1 MMTTLSI
8 NAANRAI
15 EMPISAKAVAKAR
28 LYFIDNLRILLITLV
43 VLLHL
48 SITYGHGG
56 GWYYYEGQPDDL
68 TTILLTMFNAVN
80 QAFFMGFFFMISA
93 YFTPGSYD
101 RKGARLF
108 LKDRLLR
115 LGIPLLFY
123 MIIIEPLLVYVLM
136 VNVDG
141 FEGSVWRGLA
151 RYFETHYLENI
162 RLGVGPL
169 WFVETLLIFAAIY
182 VLWQR
187 LAKPG
192 IPVPSQRDE
201 KVPGNMAIAMF
212 ALALGVVSFI
222 VRIWLPIGWNFD
234 LLNLQFPYFPQYI
247 ALFALGLMA
256 YRRNWFMS
264 ISEATGKLWR
274 NITIALIVLFP
285 AMIIFGGADDPT
297 PFMGSVHW
305 QALALALWEQLLCMA
320 MIITL
325 LVWFRQRF
333 NHQSNLTKTMSDS
346 VYTVYIIHAPVA
358 VMVALALQDLSLY
371 PLIKFP
377 LVALIVVPLCFWLA
391 TFIRKLPLA
400 RNIL

>member
-1 MMTTLSI
+1 MTTLSI
-8 NAANRAI
+8 NAANI
-15 EMPISAKAVAKAR
+15 EVPVSVKAGTKAR
-28 LYFIDNLRILLITLV
+28 LNFVDNLRILLITLV

-68 TTILLTMFNAVN
+68 TAILLTMFNAVN

-101 RKGARLF
+101 RKGAGLF

-115 LGIPLLFY
+115 LGIPLLLY

-141 FEGSVWRGLA
+141 FEGSLWQGLA
-151 RYFETHYLENI
+151 RYFEAHYLENI

-169 WFVETLLIFAAIY
+169 WFVEALLIFAFIY
-182 VLWQR
+182 VLWRR
-187 LAKPG
+187 LVKPES
-192 IPVPSQRDE
+192 PVSPRHDE
-201 KVPGNMAIAMF
+201 EVPGNMAIAMF

-222 VRIWLPIGWNFD
+222 VRIWLPVGWNFD
-234 LLNLQFPYFPQYI
+234 LLNLQIPYFPQYI
-247 ALFALGLMA
+247 ALFILGLVA
-256 YRRNWFMS
+256 YRRNWFMG
-264 ISEATGKLWR
+264 IPEASGKLWR
-274 NITIALIVLFP
+274 NVTIALIVLFP
-285 AMIIFGGADDPT
+285 VLVVLGGADDPT
-297 PFMGSVHW
+297 PFLGGVHW

-325 LVWFRQRF
+325 LVWFRRRF
-333 NHQSNLTKTMSDS
+333 NNQSSLAKTMSDS
-346 VYTVYIIHAPVA
+346 AYTVYIIHAPVA
-358 VMVALALQDLSLY
+358 VVVALALQDLNLY

-377 LVALIVVPLCFWLA
+377 VVGLIVVPLCFLLA

-400 RNIL
+400 RDIL

>member
-1 MMTTLSI
+1 MTTLSI
-8 NAANRAI
+8 NATNI
-15 EMPISAKAVAKAR
+15 DVPVSAKAETRVR
-28 LYFIDNLRILLITLV
+28 LYFVDNLRILLITLV
-43 VLLHL
+43 ILVHL
-48 SITYGHGG
+48 SITYGHVG

-68 TTILLTMFNAVN
+68 TAILLTMFNAVN

-101 RKGARLF
+101 RKGAGLF

-123 MIIIEPLLVYVLM
+123 MIIIEPLLVYVVM

-141 FEGSVWRGLA
+141 FEGSLWQGLA
-151 RYFETHYLENI
+151 RYFATHYWESI
-162 RLGVGPL
+162 SLGTGPL
-169 WFVETLLIFAAIY
+169 WFVETLLIFAFIY
-182 VLWQR
+182 VLWRR
-187 LAKPG
+187 LAKPQT
-192 IPVPSQRDE
+192 PVPPQCEE
-201 KVPGNMAIAMF
+201 KVPGNLAIAVF

-222 VRIWLPIGWNFD
+222 VRIWLPVGWNFD

-247 ALFALGLMA
+247 ALFVLGLMA
-256 YRRNWFMS
+256 YRRNWFTG

-285 AMIIFGGADDPT
+285 VLVVLGGADDPT
-297 PFMGSVHW
+297 PFMGGVHW
-305 QALALALWEQLLCMA
+305 QALALALWEQFLCMA
-320 MIITL
+320 MIISL
-325 LVWFRQRF
+325 LVWFRRRF

-346 VYTVYIIHAPVA
+346 VYTVYIIHAPIA
-358 VMVALALQDLSLY
+358 VIVALALQGLNLY

-377 LVALIVVPLCFWLA
+377 LVALIVISLCFLLA

-400 RNIL
+400 RDIL